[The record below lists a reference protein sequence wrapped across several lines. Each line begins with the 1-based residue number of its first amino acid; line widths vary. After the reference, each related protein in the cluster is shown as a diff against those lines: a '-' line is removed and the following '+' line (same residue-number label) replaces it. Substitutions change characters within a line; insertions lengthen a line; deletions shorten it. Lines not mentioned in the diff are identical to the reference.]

1 MTQITSTATRLT
13 PQWLYVREPF
23 AVSIPTSQAGTGL
36 TVTGRFA
43 ESNLGKPSAINAAL
57 ENTGITAASD
67 KYTFSVTSANLV
79 AQLGASYVGRL
90 VYLHLFD
97 NAGTFH
103 ECYAFKV
110 TDIDPD
116 LLSAPK

>member
-1 MTQITSTATRLT
+1 MTQLTSTATRLT
-13 PQWLYVREPF
+13 PQWLYIREPF

-43 ESNLGKPSAINAAL
+43 DTKEGKPDAINAAL
-57 ENTGITAASD
+57 ENASITAASD

-79 AQLGASYVGRL
+79 AQLEADYVGRL

-97 NAGTFH
+97 NAGSFH

-110 TDIDPD
+110 TDTDPD
-116 LLSAPK
+116 LLSAPR